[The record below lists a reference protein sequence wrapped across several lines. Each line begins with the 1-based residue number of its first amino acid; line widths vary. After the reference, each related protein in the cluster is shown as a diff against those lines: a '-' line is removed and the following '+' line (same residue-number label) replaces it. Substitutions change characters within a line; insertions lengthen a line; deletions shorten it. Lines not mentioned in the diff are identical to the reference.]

1 MSCWRVGKDR
11 RIRGLLL
18 LLVALG
24 LGCTGGDRPQSGA
37 GDSHGPEGQ
46 GVSGNRPPLRVVL
59 VTEDGEE
66 STEPWQQLLSTRWQ
80 AVAQQGVV
88 LEAVTS
94 EQISEA
100 AKRSSDLWIF
110 PSGLLGEVAELG
122 VLSGSLERALRD
134 EGRWSSDDPSVRWPR
149 HWQRMGTY
157 GGKLWG
163 EPLGASFPV
172 LMRGKVASEDRVDA
186 AAQKLEAWPFGM
198 QEAPSWDGQTN
209 LAASV
214 AVEPEF
220 WRGPFSER
228 IDRQAA
234 LDRFLIVLASLSPS
248 GNQSSLLFDPL
259 EMKPKFLTQSF
270 VKAVMLWASQARR
283 DPEAWLVSHGDAW
296 QRVGMQKSRWAIGWP
311 SDDENRLLSEDQ
323 PSKEAEEPP
332 SDPPFDTR
340 GAQKAEE
347 AGLGGVELEC
357 RLAQRSAALVGEGLI
372 ADGLGGDARSP
383 DWVAGAQAVLV
394 DPGTQWL
401 LGVGSNSRQSAQ
413 ALRFALWLD
422 EQEQRE
428 ALARQS
434 PWFSP
439 RPSGLGGLA
448 ATDPAKS
455 SYHQLFVRAWDHPSV
470 VNELRFR
477 GASQYRRVLSE
488 GLVEIAMAPEN
499 AVQKLREMA
508 EACEALTLSLDRSS
522 QVDSL
527 EKSLQ

>member
-1 MSCWRVGKDR
+1 MSSWRVGNDR
-11 RIRGLLL
+11 WIGGVLLIL
-18 LLVALG
+18 AALS
-24 LGCTGGDRPQSGA
+24 LGCTGSDRPQSAA
-37 GDSHGPEGQ
+37 GDS
-46 GVSGNRPPLRVVL
+46 SGAQSQTSSGTRPPLRVVL
-59 VTEDGEE
+59 VTEGEQE
-66 STEPWQQLLSTRWQ
+66 STKVWEQLLSTRWQ

-88 LEAVTS
+88 LEAVTGD
-94 EQISEA
+94 QISEA

-172 LMRGKVASEDRVDA
+172 LVRGQVASEERIDA
-186 AAQKLEAWPFGM
+186 SAQRLEAWPFGL

-214 AVEPEF
+214 AVDPEF
-220 WRGPFSER
+220 WRGPFFER

-234 LDRFLIVLASLSPS
+234 LDRFLVVLASLSPS

-259 EMKPKFLTQSF
+259 EMKPKFLTQTF
-270 VKAVMLWASQARR
+270 VKAVMLWASLARR
-283 DPEAWLVSHGDAW
+283 DPEVWLVSHGDAW
-296 QRVGMQKSRWAIGWP
+296 ERVGMQKSPWAIGWP
-311 SDDENRLLSEDQ
+311 AVDENVRLSESQ
-323 PSKEAEEPP
+323 PSDKENGSQA
-332 SDPPFDTR
+332 DPPVDTLSSQEVDAVGE
-340 GAQKAEE
+340 GAV
-347 AGLGGVELEC
+347 LLEC
-357 RLAQRSAALVGEGLI
+357 RLAQRSARLVGEGL
-372 ADGLGGDARSP
+372 GGDAKSL

-401 LGVGSNSRQSAQ
+401 LGVGSNSRQSSQ
-413 ALRFALWLD
+413 ALQFALWLD

-508 EACEALTLSLDRSS
+508 EACEALTSSLDRSS

>member
-1 MSCWRVGKDR
+1 MSCWSVGKDR
-11 RIRGLLL
+11 SMGGALL

-24 LGCTGGDRPQSGA
+24 LGCTGSDLPQSGS
-37 GDSHGPEGQ
+37 GDSTGPQ
-46 GVSGNRPPLRVVL
+46 GSALPGNRPPLRVVL
-59 VTEDGEE
+59 VTEEAEGSAERWE
-66 STEPWQQLLSTRWQ
+66 QLLSTRWQ

-88 LEAVTS
+88 LEAVS
-94 EQISEA
+94 GDEISEA

-122 VLSGSLERALRD
+122 LLSGSLERALRD

-172 LMRGKVASEDRVDA
+172 LVRGQIAGEDRIDA
-186 AAQKLEAWPFGM
+186 SGQAREAWPFGL
-198 QEAPSWDGQTN
+198 QEAPAWDGLTN

-214 AVEPEF
+214 AVDPGF
-220 WRGPFSER
+220 WKGPFANR

-234 LDRFLIVLASLSPS
+234 LDRFLIVLASLSPA

-259 EMKPKFLTQSF
+259 EMKPKFLTQNF
-270 VKAVMLWASQARR
+270 VKAVMLWASQTRR
-283 DPEAWLVSHGDAW
+283 DPEAWLVSHDDAW
-296 QRVGMQKSRWAIGWP
+296 QRVGKQRSLWAIGWP
-311 SDDENRLLSEDQ
+311 ADDEKAGLSENRSSEGGEGTQ
-323 PSKEAEEPP
+323 
-332 SDPPFDTR
+332 SDPQVEID
-340 GAQKAEE
+340 GQQGSDGE
-347 AGLGGVELEC
+347 ANEGVVLEC
-357 RLAQRSAALVGEGLI
+357 RLAQRSAGLAGEGF
-372 ADGLGGDARSP
+372 GGDARSL

-401 LGVGSNSRQSAQ
+401 LGVGSNSRQSSQ
-413 ALRFALWLD
+413 ALRFALWVD

-434 PWFSP
+434 RWFSP

-470 VNELRFR
+470 VNEFRFR
-477 GASQYRRVLSE
+477 GASQYRRILSE
-488 GLVEIAMAPEN
+488 GLVEIAIAPEN

-508 EACEALTLSLDRSS
+508 EACETLTMSLDRSS

>member
-1 MSCWRVGKDR
+1 
-11 RIRGLLL
+11 
-18 LLVALG
+18 
-24 LGCTGGDRPQSGA
+24 
-37 GDSHGPEGQ
+37 
-46 GVSGNRPPLRVVL
+46 VVL
-59 VTEDGEE
+59 VSDDAEE
-66 STEPWQQLLSTRWQ
+66 SSRLWEQLLSTRWQ

-94 EQISEA
+94 DQISEA

-110 PSGLLGEVAELG
+110 PSGLLGDVAELG

-134 EGRWSSDDPSVRWPR
+134 EGRWSSDDPAIRWPR

-163 EPLGASFPV
+163 APLGASFPV
-172 LMRGKVASEDRVDA
+172 LVRGQVASEDRIDPS
-186 AAQKLEAWPFGM
+186 AQKLEAWPFGL
-198 QEAPSWDGQTN
+198 QEAPAWDGKTN
-209 LAASV
+209 MAASV

-220 WRGPFSER
+220 WRGPFAER

-259 EMKPKFLTQSF
+259 EMKPKFLTQTF

-311 SDDENRLLSEDQ
+311 SVDDNQQPLEAQSSEEGSGSLADRPLESGGPQ
-323 PSKEAEEPP
+323 GAEKGWE
-332 SDPPFDTR
+332 
-340 GAQKAEE
+340 GA
-347 AGLGGVELEC
+347 VVLEC
-357 RLAQRSAALVGEGLI
+357 RLAQRSAGLVGES
-372 ADGLGGDARSP
+372 LGGDARST

-413 ALRFALWLD
+413 SLRFALWLD

-434 PWFSP
+434 SWFSP
-439 RPSGLGGLA
+439 RPLGLGGLA

-477 GASQYRRVLSE
+477 GASQYRHILSE
-488 GLVEIAMAPEN
+488 GLVEIAMVPEN
-499 AVQKLREMA
+499 AVQKLRDMA
-508 EACEALTLSLDRSS
+508 EACESLTLSLDRSS

>member
-1 MSCWRVGKDR
+1 MSCWRFGRDR
-11 RIRGLLL
+11 WIGGLLL
-18 LLVALG
+18 LLAALS
-24 LGCTGGDRPQSGA
+24 LGCTGSDRTQSGSTGS
-37 GDSHGPEGQ
+37 GDSNNAEGQ
-46 GVSGNRPPLRVVL
+46 GSSGNRPPLQVVL
-59 VTEDGEE
+59 VTEDPEE
-66 STEPWQQLLSTRWQ
+66 STELWEQLLSTRWQ

-94 EQISEA
+94 DQISEA

-134 EGRWSSDDPSVRWPR
+134 EGRWSSDDPSIRWPR

-172 LMRGKVASEDRVDA
+172 LVRGQPAGEDRIDA
-186 AAQKLEAWPFGM
+186 PAQKLEAWPFGL
-198 QEAPSWDGQTN
+198 QEAPAWDGKTN

-214 AVEPEF
+214 AVDPEF
-220 WRGPFSER
+220 WRGPISER

-259 EMKPKFLTQSF
+259 EMKPKFLTQTF
-270 VKAVMLWASQARR
+270 VKAVMLWAREARR

-311 SDDENRLLSEDQ
+311 GVDE
-323 PSKEAEEPP
+323 KEPLIETRSSVKAEGSQ
-332 SDPPFDTR
+332 SDPPAEPNGQL
-340 GAQKAEE
+340 GADEGADG
-347 AGLGGVELEC
+347 AVVLEC
-357 RLAQRSAALVGEGLI
+357 RLAQRSSGLAGE
-372 ADGLGGDARSP
+372 GLGGDARSL

-401 LGVGSNSRQSAQ
+401 LGVGSNSRQSSQ

-508 EACEALTLSLDRSS
+508 EACESLTLSLDRSS